1 MSKNDK
7 IYAKL
12 LADYDKHCLLIAK
25 ATSVNIHE
33 TAKEKAARIKNL
45 EGDYVRWFTISL
57 TMPNRSVRGF
67 TPSWL
72 S

>member
-45 EGDYVRWFTISL
+45 EGDYVRWFEY
-57 TMPNRSVRGF
+57 
-67 TPSWL
+67 
-72 S
+72 

>member
-33 TAKEKAARIKNL
+33 TAKEKAARMN
-45 EGDYVRWFTISL
+45 TISL

-72 S
+72 SWL